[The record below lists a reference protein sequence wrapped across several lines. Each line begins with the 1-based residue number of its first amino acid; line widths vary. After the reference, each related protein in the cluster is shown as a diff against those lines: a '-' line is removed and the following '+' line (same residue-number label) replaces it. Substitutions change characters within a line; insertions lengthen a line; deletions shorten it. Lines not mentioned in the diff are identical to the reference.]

1 MLTAGMAGLFGA
13 LSWPARSAQASAA
26 PIRLDRFTLV
36 NLSHVNDPATT
47 NVFPGDPAFSLETIA
62 TIPADGYYLQFVRE
76 GEHTGTHW
84 GAPGHFTEGAALA
97 DQMDP
102 GDLFLPAREDRRPG
116 PGRGERRLRGD
127 GRRHQGVGTAARPD
141 SRTSSMVVLWTGWE
155 SRWGTPAFPNLDE
168 DGLIHQPGFSIPAVR
183 WLIDTGRLG
192 RRGGTGTD
200 TFSPDVGTEE
210 TYTVSKLVYQRR
222 RISLEI
228 LANLAKLPTTGA
240 WVLAGGPIHRNGSG
254 SDRDDLRPDPARCWT
269 LASGRPSSRSADSGP
284 GRPNR

>member
-1 MLTAGMAGLFGA
+1 MARRRKVLAAGMAGLFGA
-13 LSWPARSAQASAA
+13 LSWPGRTAQASV
-26 PIRLDRFTLV
+26 PPVRLDQLTLV

-62 TIPADGYYLQFVRE
+62 TIPEDGYFLQFVRE

-84 GAPGHFTEGAALA
+84 GAPGHFNEGAVLA

-102 GDLFLPAREDRRPG
+102 GDLFLPAVKIDVRDKASADPDYALTIG
-116 PGRGERRLRGD
+116 DIKAWERRH
-127 GRRHQGVGTAARPD
+127 GRIPND
-141 SRTSSMVVLWTGWE
+141 SMVVLWTGWE

-168 DGLIHQPGFSIPAVR
+168 NGVIHQPGFSIPAVR

-192 RRGGTGTD
+192 RRGGTGID
-200 TFSPDVGTEE
+200 TFSPDVGIDE

-228 LANLAKLPTTGA
+228 LANLAKLPATGA
-240 WVLAGGPIHRNGSG
+240 WVLAGGPINRNGSG
-254 SDRDDLRPDPARCWT
+254 STATIFGLIPRGVD
-269 LASGRPSSRSADSGP
+269 
-284 GRPNR
+284 